1 MSLVVIDG
9 DLIGFKASAACENR
23 FIRAVH
29 KTSNRSKEFQHRTAF
44 RDWLK
49 EQEKWEETDFDIID
63 ERVVDPIEN
72 CLHTVKV
79 MVDNIWKASGCS
91 EFKIIVQGEGNFR
104 DDLLLP
110 TKYKSNRTD
119 SIRPLHLKEVQ
130 GYLVGK
136 YKAEKANGWESDDV
150 LASYAY
156 EGFKAK
162 KRIVQATVDKDAKQC
177 MGWLYNWD
185 KMQEPKFISGVG
197 ELFIDGKNKVDG
209 LGRKWLY
216 LQATIG
222 DPSDCYKP
230 TELAGVKYGE
240 KAAFKDFSEL
250 TTDKECW
257 EKMVSLY
264 KSWYPEP
271 ITYTAWN
278 GEEVVA
284 SYLDL
289 MQTYIDCA
297 HMRRFVGD
305 QLSVRDTLNNLGVS
319 YE

>member
-9 DLIGFKASAACENR
+9 DLIGFKASAACEKR
-23 FIRAVH
+23 FIKAVH
-29 KTSNRSKEFQHRTAF
+29 KASNRSQDFQHRTAF

-49 EQEKWEETDFDIID
+49 EQDKWEEGEFEIID
-63 ERVVDPIEN
+63 DRNVDAIEN

-79 MVDNIWKASGCS
+79 MLEGIHKASGCS
-91 EFKIIVQGEGNFR
+91 EMKVVVQGEGNFR

-119 SIRPLHLKEVQ
+119 MIKPFHLKEVQ
-130 GYLVGK
+130 GYLLRK

-156 EGFKAK
+156 EGFRTK

-209 LGRKWLY
+209 FGRKWLY

-222 DPSDCYKP
+222 DSSDCYKP

-271 ITYTAWN
+271 VTYTAWN
-278 GEEVVA
+278 GTKVTKD
-284 SYLDL
+284 YIDL
-289 MQTYIDCA
+289 MKMYLSCA
-297 HMRRFVGD
+297 HMRRNPYDELDPIEVISKMGII
-305 QLSVRDTLNNLGVS
+305 V
-319 YE
+319 

>member
-1 MSLVVIDG
+1 MSLVVLDG
-9 DLIGFKASAACENR
+9 DLIGFKASAACEKR

-29 KTSNRSKEFQHRTAF
+29 KGSNRSKEFQHRTAF

-63 ERVVDPIEN
+63 DRIVDPIEN

-79 MVDNIWKASGCS
+79 MVDNIWKGSGCS
-91 EFKIIVQGEGNFR
+91 EFKIVVQGEGNFR
-104 DDLLLP
+104 DGLLLP

-136 YKAEKANGWESDDV
+136 YKAEKANGQESDDV
-150 LASYAY
+150 LAAYAY
-156 EGFKAK
+156 EGFKTK

-177 MGWLYNWD
+177 MGWLYDWD
-185 KMQEPKFISGVG
+185 KMQEPKFISGLG
-197 ELFIDGKNKVDG
+197 ELSLNSKGKVDG
-209 LGRKWLY
+209 YGRKWLY
-216 LQATIG
+216 LQSVIG
-222 DPSDCYKP
+222 DPSDAYKP

-240 KAAFKDFSEL
+240 KTALKDFSGL
-250 TTDKECW
+250 QTDKDCW
-257 EKMVSLY
+257 RKMVDLY
-264 KSWYPEP
+264 KSWYPEEAK
-271 ITYTAWN
+271 YTAWN
-278 GEEVVA
+278 GEEIVA

-289 MQTYIDCA
+289 MQMYLDCA
-297 HMRRFVGD
+297 HMRRWVGD
-305 QLSVRDTLNNLGVS
+305 QLNVRDTLNRLEIE